1 MKRRH
6 FLNAFFLTL
15 PLSIC
20 PVVAQQDKAE
30 MLSAA
35 QVVANKFRGRVNE
48 AHNGELLVGA
58 YITVFCLSHYSLHL
72 TLCSIFSSVER
83 EMRFDII

>member
-20 PVVAQQDKAE
+20 PVVAQQAE
-30 MLSAA
+30 A
-35 QVVANKFRGRVNE
+35 
-48 AHNGELLVGA
+48 
-58 YITVFCLSHYSLHL
+58 
-72 TLCSIFSSVER
+72 ER
-83 EMRFDII
+83 L

>member
-30 MLSAA
+30 MLSAT
-35 QVVANKFRGRVNE
+35 QVVANKLRGRVNE